1 MTRFLT
7 ALVFL
12 VPVSVMAQLPEPDG
26 AGIRAGTLPPA
37 WITGGPKCMEVPEF
51 QVHEYNPDFY
61 ILRESGCIHY
71 EKPFLYLIFGKD
83 KALLVDTGAGT
94 TEIAHVLDG
103 VIKKW
108 LQRNGRESI
117 PLVVTHSHNHGDHTS
132 GDAQLRA
139 MPNVT
144 VVGAALDAVKAHFGF
159 KNWPQDVIQYDL
171 GGRIIDILGIPG
183 HDVASIALYD
193 RQTGVLITGDTVYPG
208 RLYVRDALVFAASI
222 RRMID
227 FTLGKPVTHV
237 LGTHIEQS
245 ATPFV
250 EFPIGSMFQPNEH
263 RLELTR
269 GTLLEIDEAIQA
281 MGANV
286 KRYALRDVTIYPN
299 TPEGSAK
306 QRELQRATQE
316 FQRKHMWN
324 QLDLTQ

>member
-1 MTRFLT
+1 MRRLLSFL
-7 ALVFL
+7 LS
-12 VPVSVMAQLPEPDG
+12 PVLVMAQLPEPDG
-26 AGIRAGTLPPA
+26 AGIRAGALPSS
-37 WITGGPKCMEVPEF
+37 WITGGPKCMEVPDF
-51 QVHEYNPDFY
+51 QIHEYNPDFY

-83 KALLVDTGAGT
+83 RALLVDTGAGT
-94 TEIAHVLDG
+94 TEISRVLDG

-132 GDAQLRA
+132 GDAQLRV

-144 VVGAALDAVKAHFGF
+144 VVGATLDAVKAHFGF
-159 KNWPQDVIQYDL
+159 KNWPQDVIEYDL
-171 GGRIIDILGIPG
+171 GGRVIDILGIPG

-193 RQTGVLITGDTVYPG
+193 RQTAVLITGDTVYPG
-208 RLYVRDALVFAASI
+208 RLYVRDAPVFATSI

-227 FTLGKPVTHV
+227 FTRGKPVTHV

-250 EFPIGSMFQPNEH
+250 EFPIGSMFQPKEH

-269 GTLLEIDEAIQA
+269 GTLLEIDEALQT

-286 KRYALRDVTIYPN
+286 KRSALRDVTIYPN
-299 TPEGSAK
+299 TPEGSGK
-306 QRELQRATQE
+306 QRELQRVTQE
-316 FQRKHMWN
+316 FQRKRMWN
-324 QLDLTQ
+324 QLDVNQ